1 MKKNNN
7 SIKFNLVEGEV
18 VRKVQY
24 TKDSMM
30 VSRIA
35 TFSFLKVLDHEGLLP
50 KGYLTRVKN
59 GHISYHTSVL
69 MCRKQSPHSAYR
81 LASTKYGEYTLIGL
95 VAKPTLASLREL
107 HGEEDNG
114 WVDEPESTPQPEPTP
129 EQLIKV
135 IDLTKTESTPVCYA
149 YGTNMECTD
158 CNSDDTRGTL
168 CKYGM
173 SQYQYGDKYQD
184 DDADIPTNDE
194 NATWAKIVA
203 DMDYD
208 TSYAEELHETK
219 VRDFPI

>member
-1 MKKNNN
+1 MLHTNYLGGNKMKKNNN

-59 GHISYHTSVL
+59 GHISYHTCVL
-69 MCRKQSPHSAYR
+69 MCRKQSQHSAYR
-81 LASTKYGEYTLIGL
+81 LASAKYGEYTLIGL
-95 VAKPTLASLREL
+95 VEKP
-107 HGEEDNG
+107 N
-114 WVDEPESTPQPEPTP
+114 PQPEP
-129 EQLIKV
+129 
-135 IDLTKTESTPVCYA
+135 TPVCYA
-149 YGTNMECTD
+149 YGTDMECTD
-158 CNSDDTRGTL
+158 CNRHSAEGAL
-168 CKYGM
+168 CKHGYLEC
-173 SQYQYGDKYQD
+173 QH
-184 DDADIPTNDE
+184 N
-194 NATWAKIVA
+194 
-203 DMDYD
+203 D

>member
-35 TFSFLKVLDHEGLLP
+35 TFSFLKVLDYEGLLP

-95 VAKPTLASLREL
+95 VEKPTTASMKAIYG
-107 HGEEDNG
+107 GEDEG

-135 IDLTKTESTPVCYA
+135 IDLTEDDEVESTPASTPVCYA
-149 YGTNMECTD
+149 YNTNMECTD
-158 CNSDDTRGTL
+158 CNRDSAKGAL

-173 SQYQYGDKYQD
+173 SQYQHGDEYQD

-194 NATWAKIVA
+194 NAMWANVVA
-203 DMDYD
+203 DMKSMGYI
-208 TSYAEELHETK
+208 Y
-219 VRDFPI
+219 